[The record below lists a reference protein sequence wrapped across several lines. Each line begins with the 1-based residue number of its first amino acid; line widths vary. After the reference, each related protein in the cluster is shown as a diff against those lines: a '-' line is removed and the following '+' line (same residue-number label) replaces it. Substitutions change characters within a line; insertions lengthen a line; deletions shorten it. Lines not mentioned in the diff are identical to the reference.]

1 MDFMRRLAACVKVKH
16 LRKRDKTYESNDFVR
31 RKYRLC
37 FSEYGDGSTL
47 GS

>member
-1 MDFMRRLAACVKVKH
+1 MNP
-16 LRKRDKTYESNDFVR
+16 YESNDFVR